1 MTTGLKTL
9 RNERKMTTGLKTLTR
24 TKKER
29 KMTTGLKTLPRTKKG
44 EEDDYRAEDTNT
56 Y

>member
-1 MTTGLKTL
+1 MTTGLKPLRSERKNTTGLKTL
-9 RNERKMTTGLKTLTR
+9 RSERKMTTGLETLR
-24 TKKER
+24 WV
-29 KMTTGLKTLPRTKKG
+29 